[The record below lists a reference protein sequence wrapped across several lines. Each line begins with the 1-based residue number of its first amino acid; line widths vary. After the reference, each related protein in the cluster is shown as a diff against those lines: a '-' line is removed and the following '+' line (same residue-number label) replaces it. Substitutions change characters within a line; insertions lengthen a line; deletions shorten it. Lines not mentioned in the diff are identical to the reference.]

1 MIDAEGNV
9 YWKTVDSTTIG
20 GATSVKE
27 FLEQI
32 KDFYESKSCQKD
44 KMWFSPSVSSEADW
58 GTHPLLFFTTLTT
71 MWSSKLYQKSARD
84 ACLLNIRNDFAE
96 LIMVDPVSG
105 NSKHI
110 YLHAPLKLINKKV
123 EELKQKGYKELDSI
137 NLSLRGLAAVWT
149 TFPLSPVPS

>member
-1 MIDAEGNV
+1 MILSLCLFGGRLR
-9 YWKTVDSTTIG
+9 DSLI
-20 GATSVKE
+20 V
-27 FLEQI
+27 L
-32 KDFYESKSCQKD
+32 Y
-44 KMWFSPSVSSEADW
+44 
-58 GTHPLLFFTTLTT
+58 HLTT

-110 YLHAPLKLINKKV
+110 YSHAPLKLINKKV

-137 NLSLRGLAAVWT
+137 NLSLRDLAAV
-149 TFPLSPVPS
+149 